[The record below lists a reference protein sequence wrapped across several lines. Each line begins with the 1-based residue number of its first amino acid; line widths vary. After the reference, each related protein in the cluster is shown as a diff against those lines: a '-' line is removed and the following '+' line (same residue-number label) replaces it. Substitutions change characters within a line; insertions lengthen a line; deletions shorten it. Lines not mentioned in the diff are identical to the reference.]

1 MKMKEAAKE
10 SVENFTP
17 LMRQYHRIKKRY
29 PNAILFY
36 RMGDFY
42 EMFFEDAVVASKELG
57 ITLTSRDKGPDGKRI
72 PMAGVPYHAVDN
84 YLPRLVEKGYKVAI
98 CEQVEDPKKAKGI
111 VKREVVR
118 VVTPGTLYTSSEL
131 KEHTNNFLLSLL
143 VDSRASRAGL
153 ALLDLST
160 GEFFCKEV
168 EGDLLEGIRSE
179 LMKYGPREVLVPRSQ
194 RRWVEE
200 NVGEA
205 LKGIT
210 ITDWPDHLFLPEG
223 SEERLKAHF
232 SVLSLDGFGLKGRRL
247 AIGAAGA
254 ALAYVNETLMSSP
267 THIGEI
273 RYLESSGNMILDSTT
288 LRNLEIFRNLRDS
301 STSGTLFELLN
312 KTLTPM
318 GTRAMRQALSS
329 PLLSPTQIDR
339 RLDAVEYFRGHL
351 FVRSDLKEVLKGVG
365 DIERTISRLN
375 LGGGSAR
382 DLVSLRESLRR
393 MESLGEIFEKNPEML
408 SVELLAD
415 LRGRINPLS
424 DLVELLD
431 RAIVEAPPATV
442 KEGGMIKEGFSEELD
457 GLKKALK
464 EAKEYLETLEMR
476 ERRRTGIKSL
486 KVGFNKVFGYYI
498 EVTRPNL
505 HLVPKDYI
513 RKQTLASSERFIT
526 PELKEKESFIL
537 NAQDKIEELEYALFR
552 QLVEEVL
559 KRSEEIYATARAIGE
574 LDMLLT
580 LGELAA
586 QYNYTRPRVDES
598 DEIVIKG
605 GRHPVVERIVEWGFV
620 PNDLYINTR
629 QERFII
635 LTGPNMSGKSTYM
648 RQTAMIV
655 IMAQMGSFVPAEE
668 ARIGI
673 VDRIFT
679 RVGAYD
685 DPVRG
690 QSTFM
695 VEMLELANILRS
707 ATERSLI
714 LLDEIGRGTSTFDG
728 MAIAWAAV
736 EYLADKRK
744 IGARTIFATHYHH
757 LTELEGMVEGV
768 VNYHVAVKEKEEGV
782 VFLRKVRRGPSSRS
796 YGIEVAK
803 LAGVPEEVVR
813 RASEIL
819 SEIERRDSL
828 KEAAP
833 EIAINGK
840 RGRGGGERRGFRRG
854 GGVQTIL
861 FPYEAGEEENPY
873 IEEILSLD
881 LENMTPF
888 KALEYLYSLKKR
900 LEDERKG

>member
-1 MKMKEAAKE
+1 MKGAAEK

-17 LMRQYHRIKKRY
+17 VMRQYLRIKKRY
-29 PNAILFY
+29 PDTILFY

-42 EMFFEDAVVASKELG
+42 EMFFEDAVIASKELG

-98 CEQVEDPKKAKGI
+98 CEQVEDPRKARGI

-131 KEHTNNFLLSLL
+131 KEPTNNFLLSLL
-143 VDSRASRAGL
+143 VDRKSSRAGL
-153 ALLDLST
+153 SLLDLST
-160 GEFFCKEV
+160 GEFFCKEL
-168 EGDLLEGIRSE
+168 EGELLEALRSDI
-179 LMKYGPREVLVPRSQ
+179 MKYAPREVLVPRSQ
-194 RRWVEE
+194 RKWIEE
-200 NVGEA
+200 NLADV
-205 LKGIT
+205 LKDIT
-210 ITDWPDHLFLPEG
+210 VTDWPDHLFLPEG

-232 SVLSLDGFGLKGRRL
+232 SVLSLDGYGLRGRRL
-247 AIGAAGA
+247 AIGSAGA
-254 ALAYVNETLMSSP
+254 ALAYARETLMSP
-267 THIGEI
+267 LTHIREL
-273 RYLESSGNMILDSTT
+273 RYLEGTGNMVLDSTT

-301 STSGTLFELLN
+301 STTGTLFELLN
-312 KTLTPM
+312 RTLTPM
-318 GTRAMRQALSS
+318 GTRAMKQALSS
-329 PLLSPTQIDR
+329 PLLSPPQIER

-351 FVRSDLKEVLKGVG
+351 FVRSDLKDALRGVG
-365 DIERTISRLN
+365 DIERTISRLS

-393 MESLGEIFEKNPEML
+393 IESLVDVFEKNPEML
-408 SVELLAD
+408 SVELLAN
-415 LRGRINPLS
+415 LRRRINPLS
-424 DLVELLD
+424 DLVDLLD
-431 RAIVEAPPATV
+431 RAVVENPPAIV
-442 KEGGMIKEGFSEELD
+442 REGGMIKEGFSEELD
-457 GLKKALK
+457 NLKRALK
-464 EAKEYLETLEMR
+464 EAKEYLETLEVR
-476 ERRRTGIKSL
+476 ERKRTGIKSL

-537 NAQDKIEELEYALFR
+537 NAQEKIEELEYSLFR
-552 QLVEEVL
+552 ELVEEVL
-559 KRSEEIYATARAIGE
+559 KRSEEIYATARALGE

-586 QYNYTRPRVDES
+586 QYNYVRPRVDES
-598 DEIVIKG
+598 DEIVIRG

-629 QERFII
+629 DHRFII

-648 RQTAMIV
+648 RQTALIV
-655 IMAQMGSFVPAEE
+655 ILAQMGSFVPAEE
-668 ARIGI
+668 ARVGI

-707 ATERSLI
+707 ATRRSLI

-736 EYLADKRK
+736 EYLADRRK
-744 IGARTIFATHYHH
+744 VGARTIFATHYHH

-819 SEIERRDSL
+819 AEIERRDSL
-828 KEAAP
+828 RDAATD
-833 EIAINGK
+833 IAGEGK
-840 RGRGGGERRGFRRG
+840 RAVNGVQRKGFRRSR
-854 GGVQTIL
+854 GVQLVL
-861 FPYEAGEEENPY
+861 FPYQEGDGEENPY
-873 IEEILSLD
+873 IEEIRNLD
-881 LENMTPF
+881 LDNFTPL
-888 KALEYLYSLKKR
+888 KALEYLYDLKKR
-900 LEDERKG
+900 INEDRGG